1 MKRKIGVFMPKE
13 LKFEYMNYWN
23 VDICLRD
30 RITELSGD
38 TATGKSFI
46 YSVIEHYT
54 GENKIQDIKCL
65 DKSFYSK
72 LDKNEI
78 LNKLKTYK
86 NSIVVI
92 DQANSILRYD
102 EIEEFISYD
111 YDSNNYYLLIGRTLP
126 TTTRYTEMAKPDI
139 HDRKLSIKYNVKPAV

>member
-1 MKRKIGVFMPKE
+1 MK

-46 YSVIEHYT
+46 YSIIDDYAK
-54 GENKIQDIKCL
+54 ENKIQDIKCL

-72 LDKNEI
+72 LDWKEI

-92 DQANSILRYD
+92 DQANY
-102 EIEEFISYD
+102 IS
-111 YDSNNYYLLIGRTLP
+111 SNY
-126 TTTRYTEMAKPDI
+126 
-139 HDRKLSIKYNVKPAV
+139 